1 MINPQQ
7 HLQQQLE
14 SIREAK
20 MVLNYHEACLKM
32 EDGISVMPA
41 SDLLSEKQYE
51 IEQLLAGLA
60 GIEEGDDDRND
71 K

>member
-1 MINPQQ
+1 MIT
-7 HLQQQLE
+7 LQQQLE

-20 MVLNYHEACLKM
+20 KVLNYHEACLKT
-32 EDGISVMPA
+32 EGRVSVMPA